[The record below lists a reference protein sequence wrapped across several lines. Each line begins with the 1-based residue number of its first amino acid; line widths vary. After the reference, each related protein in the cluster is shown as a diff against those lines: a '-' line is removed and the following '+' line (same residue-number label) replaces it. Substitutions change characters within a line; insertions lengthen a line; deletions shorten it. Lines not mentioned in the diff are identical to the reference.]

1 MAYILPQTDTKKAI
15 SKIEN
20 GRLMY
25 ENVAPGQ
32 VVAREIAGWRLS
44 QIDMTRDPKNR
55 YKFKFRKIFAP
66 NVT

>member
-1 MAYILPQTDTKKAI
+1 MSFILPQNDTKKAI
-15 SKIEN
+15 SKLEN

-32 VVAREIAGWRLS
+32 VHAREVAGWVLS
-44 QIDMTRDPKNR
+44 QIDMTRDSKNR

-66 NVT
+66 NPL